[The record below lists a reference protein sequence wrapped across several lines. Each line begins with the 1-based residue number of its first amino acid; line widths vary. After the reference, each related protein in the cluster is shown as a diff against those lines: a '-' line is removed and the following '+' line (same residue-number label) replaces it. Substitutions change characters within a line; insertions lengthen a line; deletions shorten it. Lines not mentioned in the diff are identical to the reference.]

1 MFLWKY
7 ITDHHLPHLSLSLPC
22 CMCAN
27 IRIIFLSYFDPL
39 QTCPVLFSHILSC
52 PVLSCVVLSCPILS
66 CAILSYPI
74 LSCLVLSCLVLS
86 CLVLSC
92 LVLSCLVLS
101 YPILPCPTSFYP
113 ILSCSILSCLILSYP
128 ILSCLM
134 PRFSQMVSSCISWSS
149 SLELLSRTSCNQI
162 FVLISKVC
170 FLRYG
175 LGRTQ

>member
-1 MFLWKY
+1 MFLWNY
-7 ITDHHLPHLSLSLPC
+7 ITDHHLQPHLSLSLSLPC

-27 IRIIFLSYFDPL
+27 LRIIFLSYFDPL
-39 QTCPVLFSHILSC
+39 QTCPVLFSHVLSC

-66 CAILSYPI
+66 CAILSC
-74 LSCLVLSCLVLS
+74 SVLSCLVLS

-92 LVLSCLVLS
+92 LVVSCLVLFYPIQS
-101 YPILPCPTSFYP
+101 HPILPCPTSFYP
-113 ILSCSILSCLILSYP
+113 ILSYS

-134 PRFSQMVSSCISWSS
+134 PRFSQMPSSCISWSS
-149 SLELLSRTSCNQI
+149 SLALLSRTSCNQI